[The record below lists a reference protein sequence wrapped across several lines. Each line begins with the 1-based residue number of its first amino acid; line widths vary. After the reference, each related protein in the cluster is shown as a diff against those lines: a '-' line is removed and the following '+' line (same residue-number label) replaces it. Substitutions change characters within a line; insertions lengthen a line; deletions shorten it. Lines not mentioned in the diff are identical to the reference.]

1 MIHACKR
8 KAGVIEKNSV
18 FHIRQSYTN
27 EKSRSDLVAQLWVY
41 LVLRPISFYLTPP
54 LINLGFS
61 ANAVTALGLVPL
73 ICGLAFIL
81 LGAISA
87 LNFII
92 GAALVN
98 IWYLCDCIDGN
109 IARFRGES
117 SKFGALLDF
126 IVGLIYHTFLPVC
139 LGLGLYFASSERS
152 VLALGLE
159 IPRWWWPVVGGIEL
173 SAGLFRK
180 VVSLQSQSI
189 VGKQAKR
196 RDNLRSTI
204 WNVLPRAVLSFKA
217 PLLLIAALTGAL
229 GFFLFSYAAYN
240 LASLLAMIVL
250 SLRKALVVDRQQFD
264 EGENL

>member
-1 MIHACKR
+1 MFRANRRQRQR
-8 KAGVIEKNSV
+8 KISV
-18 FHIRQSYTN
+18 LDIRQRYTY
-27 EKSRSDLVAQLWVY
+27 EKSRSDLVAHLWIY

-109 IARFRGES
+109 IARFLGQC
-117 SKFGALLDF
+117 SKFGALFDF
-126 IVGLIYHTFLPVC
+126 IVGLIYHTFLPLC
-139 LGLGLYFASSERS
+139 LGLAIY
-152 VLALGLE
+152 LANSQHEMIAFQQKVPIWCWLVAGAVE
-159 IPRWWWPVVGGIEL
+159 P

-180 VVSLQSQSI
+180 VVSLQSRGV
-189 VGKQAKR
+189 VGGQDAMQKNSR
-196 RDNLRSTI
+196 VTI
-204 WNVLPRAVLSFKA
+204 WAILPRAVLSFKA
-217 PLLLIAALTGAL
+217 PLLLVASLTGLL
-229 GFFLFSYAAYN
+229 GLWLFGYAVYN
-240 LASLLAMIVL
+240 LVSLVGIVSL
-250 SLRKALVVDRQQFD
+250 SLRRARLEDRRQFYQ
-264 EGENL
+264 GANL